1 MNASLLIDAV
11 VQQTMVFIAELAT
24 AGGVRAPLAH
34 VAGQVFLDL
43 TNELQSR
50 GVKKNVIADMFGMAL
65 RTYHRRVR
73 ELAESKTDA
82 GRSVWEA
89 VLGYVRQRGPVSGH
103 DVLRRFSGDDAEVV
117 AGVLRDLAQSGLVYR
132 AGRGDGARYR
142 VAEEA
147 DFAGDEA
154 STEAAREHLVWL
166 SVYRNAPTTDDAIG
180 AATHLGGEAIRA
192 ALESLIS
199 KGRVVETRSAAGV
212 TYAAD
217 RFEVPVGAAL
227 GWEAAVLDHFQA
239 VVTAIIAKLR
249 RGDARGSEKDLIGG
263 STWSLDVWPG
273 HPLEAEAKGLLKR
286 VRASVEELRARI
298 DAFNASLSHAGPRE
312 RVVFYAG
319 QNVRDGAVAPLEG
332 PEGED
337 EDDDDKGE

>member
-1 MNASLLIDAV
+1 MNAHLLIDAV

-34 VAGQVFLDL
+34 VAEQVFVDL
-43 TNELQSR
+43 TNELSQR

-73 ELAESKTDA
+73 ELSESKTEV

-89 VLGYVRQRGPVSGH
+89 VLGHVRQKGPVSGH
-103 DVLRRFSGDDAEVV
+103 DVLRRFSGDDPEVV

-142 VAEEA
+142 IAEEA
-147 DFAGDEA
+147 DFAGEEA
-154 STEAAREHLVWL
+154 ATEAAREHLVWL
-166 SVYRNAPTTDDAIG
+166 TVYRNAPATEAAIS
-180 AATHLGGEAIRA
+180 AATHIGPAACRA
-192 ALESLIS
+192 ALESLIQS
-199 KGRVVETRSAAGV
+199 GRVVETRSAAGV

-217 RFEVPVGAAL
+217 RFEVPIGASN

-239 VVTAIIAKLR
+239 VVTAIIAKLG
-249 RGDARGSEKDLIGG
+249 RGEVRGRDKDLIGG

-273 HPLEAEAKGLLKR
+273 HPFELEAKALLKK
-286 VRASVEELRARI
+286 VRASVEELRTRV
-298 DAFNASLSHAGPRE
+298 DAHNAAAAYAGVRE

-319 QNVRDGAVAPLEG
+319 QNVRDGAG
-332 PEGED
+332 QGESDSDD
-337 EDDDDKGE
+337 ENSG

>member
-1 MNASLLIDAV
+1 MNAHLLIDAV

-34 VAGQVFLDL
+34 VAEQVFLDL
-43 TNELQSR
+43 TNELSQR

-73 ELAESKTDA
+73 ELSESKTDA

-89 VLGYVRQRGPVSGH
+89 VLGYVRQKGPVSGH
-103 DVLRRFSGDDAEVV
+103 DVLRRFAGDDAEVV

-142 VAEEA
+142 IAEEA
-147 DFAGDEA
+147 DFAGDESA
-154 STEAAREHLVWL
+154 TDAAREHLVWL
-166 SVYRNAPTTDDAIG
+166 TVYRNAPATEASIA
-180 AATHLGGEAIRA
+180 AATHLGTEACRV
-192 ALESLIS
+192 ALESLIRS
-199 KGRVVETRSAAGV
+199 ARVVETRSAAGV

-217 RFEVPVGAAL
+217 RFEVPIGASN

-239 VVTAIIAKLR
+239 VVTAIIAKLG
-249 RGDARGSEKDLIGG
+249 RGPIRGRDRDLVGG

-273 HPLEAEAKGLLKR
+273 HPFEQEAKALLKK
-286 VRASVEELRARI
+286 VRASVEELRSRI
-298 DAFNASLSHAGPRE
+298 DGHNASAPYAGARE

-319 QNVRDGAVAPLEG
+319 QNVREEAGQGDSGSD
-332 PEGED
+332 D
-337 EDDDDKGE
+337 EDSD